1 MVFWE
6 CRLMSPE
13 SCGWPSVT
21 LASLSFCLGG
31 QSHQDPCVAV
41 TWGRPRVILPL
52 DRKTNGLDKILLVL
66 QLFQIRPPSFAVNY
80 YILHVKFC
88 CIKTLLIFN
97 PNWKKKSRRIRIF
110 PNFCLIE
117 TCGWYK
123 DCLYFCGVFVY
134 GGGNCYGNVLRFQ
147 SNLHCFYLLLG
158 IWIWFPC
165 R

>member
-6 CRLMSPE
+6 CWLMSPE

-52 DRKTNGLDKILLVL
+52 DRKRNGLDKILMVL
-66 QLFQIRPPSFAVNY
+66 HLFQIRPPSFAVNY

-97 PNWKKKSRRIRIF
+97 PNWKKNPEGSGFFIISASLKLVAGRKTVCIF
-110 PNFCLIE
+110 VE
-117 TCGWYK
+117 
-123 DCLYFCGVFVY
+123 
-134 GGGNCYGNVLRFQ
+134 
-147 SNLHCFYLLLG
+147 YLCMVEE
-158 IWIWFPC
+158 IVMEMY
-165 R
+165 